1 MKIILYLIYIYF
13 TAVQTCNETKPNDL
27 AKDLTARLNR
37 CLQDSEPRSRSFE
50 HPKEPENIE
59 KGKQES

>member
-1 MKIILYLIYIYF
+1 MSD
-13 TAVQTCNETKPNDL
+13 DL

-50 HPKEPENIE
+50 HPKEAENTE
-59 KGKQES
+59 KGKYF